1 MNTPHPD
8 KAVIDALGGPAEVA
22 RMLNLDPKNGVQRVH
37 NWTTRGIPP
46 AVRLDNL
53 GIFGP
58 APQPAPEQGRAA

>member
-22 RMLNLDPKNGVQRVH
+22 RRLNLDPKNGVQRVH

-46 AVRLDNL
+46 AVRLENL
-53 GIFGP
+53 NIFGP
-58 APQPAPEQGRAA
+58 SSRIAPAEGQVA